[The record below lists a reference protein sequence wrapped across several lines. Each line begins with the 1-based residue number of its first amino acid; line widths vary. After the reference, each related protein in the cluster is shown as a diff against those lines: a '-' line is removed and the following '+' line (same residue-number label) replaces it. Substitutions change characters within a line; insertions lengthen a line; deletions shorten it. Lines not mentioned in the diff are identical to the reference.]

1 MTKKLKNTHAI
12 NDLYSRVQ
20 ALEHTI
26 KLISDDK
33 IACYYEPFMESA
45 NVAKGITVE
54 WLKDGKY
61 ESANISLAS
70 KTIYH
75 PVTRPTV
82 TKDDSIGVAR
92 ISFVYD
98 GNDGRFSEEYVLDMK
113 TYNYMLSKRLKL
125 KKGDKQ

>member
-12 NDLYSRVQ
+12 IDLYSRVQ
-20 ALEHTI
+20 SLERTI

-33 IACYYEPFMESA
+33 IACYYNPFMESA

-54 WLKDGKY
+54 WLKGGEY
-61 ESANISLAS
+61 ETADISLDS
-70 KTIYH
+70 KILYH

-113 TYNYMLSKRLKL
+113 TYNYMLSRRLKL
-125 KKGDKQ
+125 KKGDNQ

>member
-1 MTKKLKNTHAI
+1 MTKQLKNTLAI

-20 ALEHTI
+20 ALECTI

-33 IACYYEPFMESA
+33 IACYYEPFIESA

-54 WLKDGKY
+54 WLKGGKY
-61 ESANISLAS
+61 ESANISLDS
-70 KTIYH
+70 KIIYH
-75 PVTRPTV
+75 PVTKPTV

-92 ISFVYD
+92 IFFVYD
-98 GNDGRFSEEYVLDMK
+98 GNDGRFCEEHLLDMK
-113 TYNYMLSKRLKL
+113 NYNHLLSKRLKL

>member
-20 ALEHTI
+20 ALERTI

-54 WLKDGKY
+54 WLKGGKY

-70 KTIYH
+70 KIIYH

-82 TKDDSIGVAR
+82 TKDDSIDVAR

>member
-20 ALEHTI
+20 ALESTI

-75 PVTRPTV
+75 PVTRPTA

-98 GNDGRFSEEYVLDMK
+98 GNDGRFSEEYLLDMK
-113 TYNYMLSKRLKL
+113 TYNCMLSKRLKL

>member
-12 NDLYSRVQ
+12 NDLYSRIE

-70 KTIYH
+70 KIIYH

-82 TKDDSIGVAR
+82 TKDDSIDVAR

>member
-12 NDLYSRVQ
+12 NDLYSRIE

-26 KLISDDK
+26 KLISGDV
-33 IACYYEPFMESA
+33 IVARYEPFMESA

-54 WLKDGKY
+54 WLKGGKY
-61 ESANISLAS
+61 ETADISLDT

-82 TKDDSIGVAR
+82 TKDDIIGVAR

-98 GNDGRFSEEYVLDMK
+98 GSDGRFSEEYVLDMK
-113 TYNYMLSKRLKL
+113 TYNYMLTRRLKL

>member
-1 MTKKLKNTHAI
+1 MTKKLKTTHAI
-12 NDLYSRVQ
+12 NDIYSRIQ
-20 ALEHTI
+20 ALERTI

-33 IACYYEPFMESA
+33 IACYYNPFMESA

-54 WLKDGKY
+54 WLKGGEY
-61 ESANISLAS
+61 ETADISLDS
-70 KTIYH
+70 KILYH
-75 PVTRPTV
+75 PVARPTV

-113 TYNYMLSKRLKL
+113 TYNYMLSRRLKL
-125 KKGDKQ
+125 KKGDNQ

>member
-12 NDLYSRVQ
+12 NDLYSRIE

-26 KLISDDK
+26 KLISGDV
-33 IACYYEPFMESA
+33 IVAHYEPFMESA

-54 WLKDGKY
+54 WLKGGKY
-61 ESANISLAS
+61 ETAGISLDS
-70 KTIYH
+70 KIIYH

-82 TKDDSIGVAR
+82 TKDDNIGVAR

-98 GNDGRFSEEYVLDMK
+98 GSDGRFSEEYVLDMK
-113 TYNYMLSKRLKL
+113 TYNYMLSRRLKL
-125 KKGDKQ
+125 KKGDKE

>member
-20 ALEHTI
+20 ALERTI

-70 KTIYH
+70 KTIHH

-98 GNDGRFSEEYVLDMK
+98 GNDGRFSEEYLLDMK